1 MDVLRRFAQ
10 QETTVLRY
18 LDAAR
23 RQGRCVQLEYAFTR
37 EAVLCTADGSLPPLE
52 CDFLTVRALIEG
64 GYLVWAEPHI
74 YLTGK
79 GRRALR
85 LIAA

>member
-1 MDVLRRFAQ
+1 M
-10 QETTVLRY
+10 LRY
-18 LDAAR
+18 LDRAR
-23 RQGRCVQLEYAFTR
+23 KRGIKVQLDYAFTR
-37 EAVLCTADGSLPPLE
+37 EACLRSADGSLPPLA
-52 CDFLTVRALIEG
+52 CDFLAVRALIEG